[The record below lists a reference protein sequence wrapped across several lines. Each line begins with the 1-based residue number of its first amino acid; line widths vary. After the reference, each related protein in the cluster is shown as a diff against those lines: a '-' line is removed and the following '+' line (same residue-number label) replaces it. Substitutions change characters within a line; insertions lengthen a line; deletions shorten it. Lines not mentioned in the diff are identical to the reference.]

1 MKRTVE
7 IHTCDRCGK
16 EIKPGSQKDGWFTRS
31 LEDESEIS
39 LKAEFSY
46 NGIQGDGSD
55 LCEACLV
62 EVARMFINDYES
74 ENHNK
79 E

>member
-16 EIKPGSQKDGWFTRS
+16 EIKPGSQRDGWYTRTP
-31 LEDESEIS
+31 ESETIVQ
-39 LKAEFSY
+39 LNARFFC
-46 NGIQGDGSD
+46 NGRQDETD
-55 LCEACLV
+55 LCEDCLV
-62 EVARMFINDYES
+62 EVARMFIHDYEM
-74 ENHNK
+74 EKRNR